1 MREQI
6 KKQLL
11 DSLEPSND
19 NNVKELKFK
28 SDELSV
34 SLENSIFEITGKNSK
49 DKFYRE
55 KTKKIITRL
64 KGTRNQNI
72 RIILKMGI
80 ITVDQLCKLND
91 KQIDDDSY
99 FNKIAS
105 ENNIGVKTS
114 EINVK
119 GKLPKINIPIQSIDL
134 IKSQGIFLIFIYFK
148 MSFQK

>member
-19 NNVKELKFK
+19 SNIKNIELK
-28 SDELSV
+28 SDELSIM
-34 SLENSIFEITGKNSK
+34 LENSIFENSGKNSK
-49 DKFYRE
+49 DKLYRE

-72 RIILKMGI
+72 RILIKSGI
-80 ITVDQLCKLND
+80 ITVDQLCKMND
-91 KQIDDDSY
+91 KLIDDDAY
-99 FNKIAS
+99 FNKIAN
-105 ENNIGVKTS
+105 ENKIGTK
-114 EINVK
+114 INESNNK

-134 IKSQGIFLIFIYFK
+134 LKSYGKYNIFFK
-148 MSFQK
+148 RLFKI